1 MFPFQ
6 ISATVVG
13 WSKSEQFFHVGYSV
27 KQFDSGLKNDF
38 QGYEEALQLLNM
50 KSLQNRREYLSLK
63 FAKNCLKNE
72 KIKNFFPI
80 NQNNIKRTR
89 NHELFKV
96 NFANR
101 KRYASSVI
109 PTLQRKLNSNELEN
123 RKLLRSFG
131 T

>member
-1 MFPFQ
+1 
-6 ISATVVG
+6 
-13 WSKSEQFFHVGYSV
+13 
-27 KQFDSGLKNDF
+27 
-38 QGYEEALQLLNM
+38 M